1 MVVPAARFAAR
12 MTGKMSDLS
21 APLGRRRARAAKA
34 QAGKPRRHLPVARL
48 AFTGIA
54 VLLIAVTLR
63 IILVDDPKGG
73 QPYAEVAINSTHNAN
88 SIVGAA
94 SGPATGGSAS
104 IEVGPEIPV
113 DGSGSIVTIDGVETR
128 VADIPPPSDVAEKV
142 ADPVTGIIRDL
153 VEETEHGPIPRM
165 SATGERPF
173 DLYARPANTAT
184 VDGKPMIAVIVTGLG
199 INTAG
204 SLDAANKLPEAVTL
218 AFAPYGK
225 DLAQTTGAARAAGHE
240 LFLEVPLE
248 PFDYPD
254 NDPGPDTLLTG
265 QAPRDNMNKL
275 YTVMGKFGGYAGLIN
290 NMGARFTSSG
300 ADFGPM
306 MEELGARGLGYVDD
320 GSSNRS
326 LAEQLASANKVPF
339 ARADLPLDANP
350 TRAAILNQLAQLEDK
365 ARTGGRAIG
374 VISALPVSIT
384 ALAEWSNNLESRGF
398 ALVPASTL
406 MK

>member
-1 MVVPAARFAAR
+1 
-12 MTGKMSDLS
+12 MTSELS

-48 AFTGIA
+48 AFAGIG
-54 VLLIAVTLR
+54 VLAAAVTMR
-63 IILVDDPKGG
+63 IILIDDPKGG
-73 QPYAEVAINSTHNAN
+73 QPFVEVAINSTHNAN
-88 SIVGAA
+88 SIVGTTAN
-94 SGPATGGSAS
+94 SGPAT
-104 IEVGPEIPV
+104 IEVGPEVPV
-113 DGSGSIVTIDGVETR
+113 DGSGSIITLDSTETR
-128 VADIPPPSDVAEKV
+128 TADIPMPGEGEEKIPD
-142 ADPVTGIIRDL
+142 AVTGIIADL
-153 VEETEHGPIPRM
+153 VEETEHGQIPRM

-173 DLYARPANTAT
+173 DLYSRPSVSAATAG
-184 VDGKPMIAVIVTGLG
+184 GKPMIAVIVTGLG
-199 INTAG
+199 LNAA
-204 SLDAANKLPEAVTL
+204 SSVDAANTLPENITL

-225 DLAQTTGAARAAGHE
+225 DLAGTTAAARAAGHE

-275 YTVMGKFGGYAGLIN
+275 FTVMGKFGGYAGLIN

-326 LAEQLASANKVPF
+326 LAVQLSSANKVPF
-339 ARADLPLDANP
+339 ARADAMLDASP
-350 TRAAILNQLAQLEDK
+350 TRAAILGQLAALEET
-365 ARTGGRAIG
+365 ARSNGSAMG
-374 VISALPVSIT
+374 VISALPISIST
-384 ALAEWSNNLESRGF
+384 LAEWANSLESRGML
-398 ALVPASTL
+398 LVPVSAL

>member
-1 MVVPAARFAAR
+1 MVRRARSDSPR
-12 MTGKMSDLS
+12 DELDTMTSELS

-48 AFTGIA
+48 AFAGIGA
-54 VLLIAVTLR
+54 LLLAITLR
-63 IILVDDPKGG
+63 VIFVDDPHGG
-73 QPYAEVAINSTHNAN
+73 QPYAEVAINSTHNSN

-94 SGPATGGSAS
+94 ASSGPQIDVGPEFDPATGA
-104 IEVGPEIPV
+104 
-113 DGSGSIVTIDGVETR
+113 GSIITLEGAETR
-128 VADIPPPSDVAEKV
+128 TANLQPASVADRVP
-142 ADPVTGIIRDL
+142 DPITGVLADL
-153 VEETEHGPIPRM
+153 VEETEHGQIPRM

-173 DLYARPANTAT
+173 DLYSRPSVSAAAA
-184 VDGKPMIAVIVTGLG
+184 DGKPRIAIIVTGLG
-199 INTAG
+199 INAAG
-204 SLDAANKLPEAVTL
+204 SLDAASKLPDNVTL

-225 DLAQTTGAARAAGHE
+225 GLADTTGAARAAGHE

-265 QAPRDNMNKL
+265 KAPRDNMSKL
-275 YTVMGKFGGYAGLIN
+275 FAVMGKFGGYAGLIN
-290 NMGARFTSSG
+290 NMGARFTASG

-326 LAEQLASANKVPF
+326 LAAQLSAANKVPF
-339 ARADLPLDANP
+339 ARADLMLDANP
-350 TRAAILNQLAQLEDK
+350 SRAAILNQLTQLEEK
-365 ARTGGRAIG
+365 ARTGGSALGI
-374 VISALPVSIT
+374 VSALPISIST
-384 ALAEWSNNLESRGF
+384 LAEWTQTLEARGF
-398 ALVPASTL
+398 MLVPASAL

>member
-1 MVVPAARFAAR
+1 
-12 MTGKMSDLS
+12 MTSELS
-21 APLGRRRARAAKA
+21 APLGRRAARAAKA

-48 AFTGIA
+48 AFAGIL
-54 VLLIAVTLR
+54 VLLSAVTLR
-63 IILVDDPKGG
+63 ILLVDDPKGG
-73 QPYAEVAINSTHNAN
+73 QPFAEVAVNSTHNSN

-94 SGPATGGSAS
+94 ASTGPAT

-113 DGSGSIVTIDGVETR
+113 GGAGSIITLEGGEVR
-128 VADIPPPSDVAEKV
+128 VADIPDPGSRPELV
-142 ADPVTGIIRDL
+142 ADAVTGIIPDL
-153 VEETEHGPIPRM
+153 VEETEHGQIPRM

-173 DLYARPANTAT
+173 DLYARPSVSAQS
-184 VDGKPMIAVIVTGLG
+184 GKPMIAVIVTGLG
-199 INTAG
+199 LNAA
-204 SLDAANKLPEAVTL
+204 SSVEAANTLPGSITL

-225 DLAQTTGAARAAGHE
+225 GLDATTAVARAAGHE

-248 PFDYPD
+248 PFDYPE

-265 QAPRDNMNKL
+265 KPPRDNMNKL
-275 YTVMGKFGGYAGLIN
+275 FAVMGKFGGYAGLVN

-326 LAEQLASANKVPF
+326 LAQQLSSANKVPF
-339 ARADLPLDANP
+339 ARADFTLDANP
-350 TRAAILNQLAQLEDK
+350 TRASILSQLAQLET
-365 ARTGGRAIG
+365 AAQSNGSALG
-374 VISALPVSIT
+374 VISALPVSIS

-398 ALVPASTL
+398 ALVPASAL

>member
-1 MVVPAARFAAR
+1 
-12 MTGKMSDLS
+12 MTSELS
-21 APLGRRRARAAKA
+21 APLGRRRARADKA
-34 QAGKPRRHLPVARL
+34 QAGKARRHLPVARL
-48 AFTGIA
+48 AFAGIA
-54 VLLIAVTLR
+54 VLLVAVTLR
-63 IILVDDPKGG
+63 ILVIDDPNGG
-73 QPYAEVAINSTHNAN
+73 QPFAEVAINSTHNSNA
-88 SIVGAA
+88 IVGAA
-94 SGPATGGSAS
+94 SGPAT
-104 IEVGPEIPV
+104 IEVGPEIPM
-113 DGSGSIVTIDGVETR
+113 GSTDSIVTIDGVETR
-128 VADIPPPSDVAEKV
+128 VADTPPPADLVEKV
-142 ADPVTGIIRDL
+142 ADPVTGIIQDL
-153 VEETEHGPIPRM
+153 AEETEHGPIPRM

-173 DLYARPANTAT
+173 DLYARPVQAT
-184 VDGKPMIAVIVTGLG
+184 DGKPMIAVIVTGLG
-199 INTAG
+199 INIAG

-225 DLAQTTGAARAAGHE
+225 DLADTTSAARAAGHE

-248 PFDYPD
+248 PFDYPE

-275 YTVMGKFGGYAGLIN
+275 YAVMGTFGGYTGLIN

-326 LAEQLASANKVPF
+326 LAQQLSLANKVPF

-350 TRAAILNQLAQLEDK
+350 TRAAILKQLGQLEDK
-365 ARTGGRAIG
+365 ARIGGSAIG
-374 VISALPVSIT
+374 VISALPISIT
-384 ALAEWSNNLESRGF
+384 TLAEWSNNLESRGF
-398 ALVPASTL
+398 VLVPASTL

>member
-1 MVVPAARFAAR
+1 MVGIAARFAATW
-12 MTGKMSDLS
+12 MTMTSDLS
-21 APLGRRRARAAKA
+21 APLGRRAARAAKA
-34 QAGKPRRHLPVARL
+34 QAAKARRNLPIARL
-48 AFTGIA
+48 AFAGIA
-54 VLLIAVTLR
+54 VLLTAVTLR

-73 QPYAEVAINSTHNAN
+73 QPYAEVAISSTHNAN

-94 SGPATGGSAS
+94 ATTGPAT

-113 DGSGSIVTIDGVETR
+113 DGSGSIITIDGVETR
-128 VADIPPPSDVAEKV
+128 VADIPDAVETPMRT
-142 ADPVTGIIRDL
+142 ADPATGVIADL
-153 VEETEHGPIPRM
+153 VEETEHGQIPRM

-173 DLYARPANTAT
+173 DLYARPSVSAANA
-184 VDGKPMIAVIVTGLG
+184 DGKPMIAVIVTGLG
-199 INTAG
+199 INAAG
-204 SLDAANKLPEAVTL
+204 SLDAANSLPENVTL

-225 DLAQTTGAARAAGHE
+225 SLAETTSAARAAGHE

-265 QAPRDNMNKL
+265 QAPRDNMNRL
-275 YTVMGKFGGYAGLIN
+275 YAVMGKFGGYVGLIN

-326 LAEQLASANKVPF
+326 LALQLSSANKVPF
-339 ARADLPLDANP
+339 ARADMMLDANP
-350 TRAAILNQLAQLEDK
+350 TRAAILGQLTQLEAL
-365 ARTGGRAIG
+365 ARTNGRALG
-374 VISALPVSIT
+374 VISALPISIST
-384 ALAEWSNNLESRGF
+384 LAEWTNNLESRGF
-398 ALVPASTL
+398 LLVPASAL

>member
-1 MVVPAARFAAR
+1 
-12 MTGKMSDLS
+12 MTSELS

-48 AFTGIA
+48 AFAGIG
-54 VLLIAVTLR
+54 VLLLAITLR
-63 IILVDDPKGG
+63 VLFVEDPDGG
-73 QPYAEVAINSTHNAN
+73 QPFAEVAINSTHNAN
-88 SIVGAA
+88 SIVGTAA
-94 SGPATGGSAS
+94 SNGPH
-104 IEVGPEIPV
+104 IDVGPEFDPAN
-113 DGSGSIVTIDGVETR
+113 GAGSIITLDADGTQIAGLPPPSEADR
-128 VADIPPPSDVAEKV
+128 VADPI
-142 ADPVTGIIRDL
+142 TGVFRDL
-153 VEETEHGPIPRM
+153 VEETEHGQIPRM

-173 DLYARPANTAT
+173 DLYSRPSVSAAAA
-184 VDGKPMIAVIVTGLG
+184 DGKPRIAIIVTGLG
-199 INTAG
+199 INPAG
-204 SLDAANKLPEAVTL
+204 SLDAASKLPDTVTL

-225 DLAQTTGAARAAGHE
+225 GLTDTTGAARASGHE

-275 YTVMGKFGGYAGLIN
+275 FAVMGKFGGYAGIIN

-326 LAEQLASANKVPF
+326 LAAQLSAANKVPF
-339 ARADLPLDANP
+339 ARADMMLDANP
-350 TRAAILNQLAQLEDK
+350 SRAAILEQLAQLEEK
-365 ARTGGRAIG
+365 ARAGGSALG
-374 VISALPVSIT
+374 TISALPISIT
-384 ALAEWSNNLESRGF
+384 TLAEWSKTLEARGF
-398 ALVPASTL
+398 LLVPASAL

>member
-1 MVVPAARFAAR
+1 
-12 MTGKMSDLS
+12 MTSELS
-21 APLGRRRARAAKA
+21 APLGRRRARAEKA

-48 AFTGIA
+48 AFAGIA
-54 VLLIAVTLR
+54 VLLVAVTLR
-63 IILVDDPKGG
+63 IIVIDDPLGG
-73 QPYAEVAINSTHNAN
+73 QPFAEVAISSTHDSN
-88 SIVGAA
+88 SIVGAT
-94 SGPATGGSAS
+94 SGPAT
-104 IEVGPEIPV
+104 IEVGPEIPLGGA
-113 DGSGSIVTIDGVETR
+113 DSIVTIDGVETR
-128 VADIPPPSDVAEKV
+128 VADIPPPSDLVEKV
-142 ADPVTGIIRDL
+142 ADPVTGVIQDL
-153 VEETEHGPIPRM
+153 VEETEHGAIPRM

-173 DLYARPANTAT
+173 ELYARPAAPA
-184 VDGKPMIAVIVTGLG
+184 DGKPMIAVIVTGLG

-225 DLAQTTGAARAAGHE
+225 DLADTTAAARAAGHE

-248 PFDYPD
+248 PFDYPE

-306 MEELGARGLGYVDD
+306 MEELGSRGLGYVDD

-326 LAEQLASANKVPF
+326 LAEQLSSANKVPF

-350 TRAAILNQLAQLEDK
+350 TRAAILNQLGLLEDK
-365 ARTGGRAIG
+365 ARTGGSAIG

-384 ALAEWSNNLESRGF
+384 TLAEWANNLESRGF

>member
-1 MVVPAARFAAR
+1 
-12 MTGKMSDLS
+12 MTSELS

-34 QAGKPRRHLPVARL
+34 QGGKSRRHLPVARL
-48 AFTGIA
+48 AFAGIL
-54 VLLIAVTLR
+54 VLIAAVTLR
-63 IILVDDPKGG
+63 ILLVDDPKGG
-73 QPYAEVAINSTHNAN
+73 QPFAEVAVNSTHNSN

-94 SGPATGGSAS
+94 ASTGPAT

-113 DGSGSIVTIDGVETR
+113 GGADSIITLEGGETR
-128 VADIPPPSDVAEKV
+128 VADLPDPGTRPELV
-142 ADPVTGIIRDL
+142 ADPVTGIIPDL
-153 VEETEHGPIPRM
+153 VEETEHGQIPRM

-173 DLYARPANTAT
+173 DLYARPAVSAGS
-184 VDGKPMIAVIVTGLG
+184 GKPMIAVIVTGLG
-199 INTAG
+199 LNPST
-204 SLDAANKLPEAVTL
+204 SVEAANTLPESFTL

-225 DLAQTTGAARAAGHE
+225 GLEATAAAARAAGHE

-275 YTVMGKFGGYAGLIN
+275 FTVMGKFGGYAGLVN

-326 LAEQLASANKVPF
+326 LAQQLSSANKVPF
-339 ARADLPLDANP
+339 ARADFTLDANP
-350 TRAAILNQLAQLEDK
+350 TRAAILSQLAQLE
-365 ARTGGRAIG
+365 ASAQSNGAALGI
-374 VISALPVSIT
+374 ISALPVSIS

-398 ALVPASTL
+398 VLVPASAL

>member
-1 MVVPAARFAAR
+1 
-12 MTGKMSDLS
+12 MTSELS

-48 AFTGIA
+48 AFAGIA
-54 VLLIAVTLR
+54 VLLLAVTLR
-63 IILVDDPKGG
+63 IMIVDDPNGG
-73 QPYAEVAINSTHNAN
+73 QPFAEVAINSTHNSNAV
-88 SIVGAA
+88 VGAA
-94 SGPATGGSAS
+94 ASSNRAT

-113 DGSGSIVTIDGVETR
+113 DGSGSIVTLDGADTR
-128 VADIPPPSDVAEKV
+128 VADIPAPADEAEKI
-142 ADPVTGIIRDL
+142 ADPATGIIADL

-165 SATGERPF
+165 SATGDRPF
-173 DLYARPANTAT
+173 DLYARPSLSAETA
-184 VDGKPMIAVIVTGLG
+184 DGKPLIAVIVTGLG
-199 INTAG
+199 INEAG
-204 SLDAANKLPEAVTL
+204 SLDAANKLPEAITL

-225 DLAQTTGAARAAGHE
+225 SLAATTAAARAAGHE

-248 PFDYPD
+248 PFDYPE

-265 QAPRDNMNKL
+265 QAPRDNMTKL

-306 MEELGARGLGYVDD
+306 MEELGARGLGYIDD

-326 LAEQLASANKVPF
+326 LGEQLASANKVPF

-350 TRAAILNQLAQLEDK
+350 TRAAILTQLGLLEDK
-365 ARTGGRAIG
+365 ARTDGSALG
-374 VISALPVSIT
+374 VISALPISIT
-384 ALAEWSNNLESRGF
+384 TLAEWSNNLESRGF
-398 ALVPASTL
+398 FLVPASTL